1 MLQKPAEGELFCK
14 NEEDEKSNEMQGDD
28 RKPAA
33 APDSKRA
40 AAAIDTATSTKKVK
54 MIHLP

>member
-1 MLQKPAEGELFCK
+1 MFQKPAEGELFCK
-14 NEEDEKSNEMQGDD
+14 NEEDEKSDED

-40 AAAIDTATSTKKVK
+40 STDINTATSTKKAK

>member
-1 MLQKPAEGELFCK
+1 MFQKPAEGELFCK
-14 NEEDEKSNEMQGDD
+14 NEEDEKSDEMQGDD

-40 AAAIDTATSTKKVK
+40 ATDMNTATSTKKVK
-54 MIHLP
+54 MIHLH

>member
-1 MLQKPAEGELFCK
+1 MFQKPAEGELFCK
-14 NEEDEKSNEMQGDD
+14 NEEDEKSEMQQDD

-40 AAAIDTATSTKKVK
+40 STDINTATSTKKAK